1 MRIRDWSSDV
11 CSSDLDMGAPGRA
24 PMPGIVAHRSLL
36 GGLSQRIG
44 NPLGGALVIG
54 REGDPDMAVVED
66 RIIFA
71 ISLLDLVERLGD
83 QEGADAIAGH
93 EGKAGLEEVEPPER
107 RKLVQH
113 HQELVLAVAVPDAF
127 ELLGQAAADRKSPRL
142 NSATNAHLVC

>member
-1 MRIRDWSSDV
+1 MFFFFKQKKAYVMRISDWSSDV
-11 CSSDLDMGAPGRA
+11 CSSDL
-24 PMPGIVAHRSLL
+24 
-36 GGLSQRIG
+36 
-44 NPLGGALVIG
+44 
-54 REGDPDMAVVED
+54 VVED

-113 HQELVLAVAVPDAF
+113 HQELVLAVAVSDAF
-127 ELLGQAAADRKSPRL
+127 ELLGQHAADLVAHPEDQRLCPAAARSRCAQIYPERL
-142 NSATNAHLVC
+142 FRPTQISAPP

>member
-1 MRIRDWSSDV
+1 MFFFFKQKKAYVMRISDWSSDV
-11 CSSDLDMGAPGRA
+11 CSSDL
-24 PMPGIVAHRSLL
+24 
-36 GGLSQRIG
+36 
-44 NPLGGALVIG
+44 
-54 REGDPDMAVVED
+54 VVED

-127 ELLGQAAADRKSPRL
+127 ELLGQAAADLVEHQADQRL
-142 NSATNAHLVC
+142 CPADVRWRDDQRERDRLRSEEHTSELQSLMRNSYAVL

>member
-1 MRIRDWSSDV
+1 MRISDWSSDV
-11 CSSDLDMGAPGRA
+11 CSSDL
-24 PMPGIVAHRSLL
+24 
-36 GGLSQRIG
+36 

-127 ELLGQAAADRKSPRL
+127 ELPGQAAAD
-142 NSATNAHLVC
+142 LVEHQADQRHCPADVRRSEERRVGTECVRTWRYRG